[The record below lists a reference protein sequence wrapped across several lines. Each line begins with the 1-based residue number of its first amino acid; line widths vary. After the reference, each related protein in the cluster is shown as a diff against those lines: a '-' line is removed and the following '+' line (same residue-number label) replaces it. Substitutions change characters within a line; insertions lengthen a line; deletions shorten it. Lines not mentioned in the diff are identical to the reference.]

1 VANGTRLS
9 CVTQFK
15 QTCWELQG
23 LQFCSDLKVIQL
35 GHFYMVLGYDWLAQF
50 SPMQIHWGA
59 KWLAVHSDGR
69 TVVIQ
74 GLMSKLHD
82 GDVVQLFQLDETDLH
97 LDIDDGHKPDQQL
110 LPEIKAF
117 FSNMQI
123 FLLPRFPFL
132 HQVLAVMRFL
142 WWLVLLLLQ

>member
-1 VANGTRLS
+1 
-9 CVTQFK
+9 
-15 QTCWELQG
+15 
-23 LQFCSDLKVIQL
+23 
-35 GHFYMVLGYDWLAQF
+35 
-50 SPMQIHWGA
+50 
-59 KWLAVHSDGR
+59 LAVHSDGR

-97 LDIDDGHKPDQQL
+97 LDTDDGHKPDQQL
-110 LPEIKAF
+110 LTEIKAF

-132 HQVLAVMRFL
+132 HQVLAAMRFL